1 MIKKRSK
8 VTLKAREF
16 DRHKPQWNLSDS
28 GEILFDEA
36 ALKSLRAKKY
46 VKKIASKLEK
56 KATTSLDKGDYVAI
70 KGENRKG
77 YIKSIVFGG
86 DEGDD
91 YYWVALVEDL
101 DKEEPYYEDELRL
114 IKKKVMS
121 GVSEEEDYEELH
133 DDSYLPIQVIND
145 TLKQLYPESSDSM
158 NLFGRAII
166 DALEDHGYEIV
177 KKDNSSW
184 YRK

>member
-46 VKKIASKLEK
+46 AKKIASKLEK
-56 KATTSLDKGDYVAI
+56 K
-70 KGENRKG
+70 
-77 YIKSIVFGG
+77 
-86 DEGDD
+86 
-91 YYWVALVEDL
+91 
-101 DKEEPYYEDELRL
+101 
-114 IKKKVMS
+114 VMS
-121 GVSEEEDYEELH
+121 GVREKSSGVRGKGAGDIIVILNGLIDESQDRYDKGAYIIQRL
-133 DDSYLPIQVIND
+133 DD
-145 TLKQLYPESSDSM
+145 M
-158 NLFGRAII
+158 
-166 DALEDHGYEIV
+166 GYEIV
-177 KKDNSSW
+177 QKDNSSW